1 MLQRLLIAV
10 RSVSWPAWLAT
21 VLAFAAL
28 CAAIAYW
35 AMVLLAPQA
44 PIAPGGLVQDTR
56 ALPELHAA
64 SQLFGVTREQAA
76 AAAPPSTIQV
86 LGVVAAGWKGSAI
99 LAVDG
104 KPPKMYAV
112 GSRLT
117 PTQSLVEVRS
127 DAVVIDTNGLVQ
139 ELPTPAKASLAVLTE
154 GKARGAQGSQSA
166 APPGPPPSSPGVGQV
181 VIPPPAAVPA
191 MTATPATGP
200 SAPALP
206 APGGAPVIADP
217 SSNVPVPQVLAKPA
231 ND

>member
-1 MLQRLLIAV
+1 MLKRSLIAI

-44 PIAPGGLVQDTR
+44 PIAPGGAVQDTR
-56 ALPELHAA
+56 ALPQLHAA

-112 GSRLT
+112 GARLT
-117 PTQSLVEVRS
+117 PTQSLVAVRS
-127 DAVVIDTNGLVQ
+127 DAVVVDTNGLVQ
-139 ELPTPAKASLAVLTE
+139 ELPAPTKPSLAVLTE
-154 GKARGAQGSQSA
+154 GKARGAPGA
-166 APPGPPPSSPGVGQV
+166 PATTPPGAPPPSPTVGQS

-200 SAPALP
+200 SAPPLP
-206 APGGAPVIADP
+206 GATPVVPDPG
-217 SSNVPVPQVLAKPA
+217 SNVAVPQALAKPEK
-231 ND
+231 D